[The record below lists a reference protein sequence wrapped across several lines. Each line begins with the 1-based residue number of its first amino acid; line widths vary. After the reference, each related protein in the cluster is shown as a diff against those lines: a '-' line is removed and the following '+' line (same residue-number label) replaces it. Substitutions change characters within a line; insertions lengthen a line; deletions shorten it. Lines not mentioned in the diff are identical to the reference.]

1 MRQNLD
7 FHTDVPHTSLTC
19 DHMMNHL
26 QLPLT
31 LIPWKKY
38 IFKKDNVCF
47 QMGALDS
54 TEWELFLRKMIARNL
69 RIFGAPDPVRSAYNF
84 QFCFNQS

>member
-1 MRQNLD
+1 
-7 FHTDVPHTSLTC
+7 
-19 DHMMNHL
+19 MMNHL
-26 QLPLT
+26 QLPST

-69 RIFGAPDPVRSAYNF
+69 RIFGAPDPVRSAIGGTSNF